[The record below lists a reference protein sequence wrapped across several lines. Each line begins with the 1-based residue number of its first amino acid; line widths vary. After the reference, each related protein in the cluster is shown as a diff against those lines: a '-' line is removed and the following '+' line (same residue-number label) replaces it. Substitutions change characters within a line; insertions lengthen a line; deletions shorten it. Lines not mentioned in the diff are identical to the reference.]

1 MVARTTTGRS
11 VRRLVTSALLLGGLI
26 AGGVLIAPE
35 VAAAPTPEAAVAS
48 GYDHAENPPPRR
60 ANESG
65 MIGDVRT
72 VISAEAHRCHKD
84 CNHDAF

>member
-11 VRRLVTSALLLGGLI
+11 GRRLVTSALLLGGLI

-35 VAAAPTPEAAVAS
+35 VATAAHGVGAAT
-48 GYDHAENPPPRR
+48 GGDHGENPPPRR

-65 MIGDVRT
+65 MIGDIRT